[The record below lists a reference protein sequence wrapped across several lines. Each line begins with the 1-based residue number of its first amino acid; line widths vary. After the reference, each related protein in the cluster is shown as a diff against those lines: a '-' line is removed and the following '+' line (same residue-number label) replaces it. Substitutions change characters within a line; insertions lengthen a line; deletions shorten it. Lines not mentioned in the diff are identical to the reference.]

1 MDEPKMADA
10 ASEDARETSTP
21 RSRWPTIAAWIAIGL
36 LVAVAAAGQ
45 RWRPRN
51 DQPAT
56 AGKPG
61 EDLAVFNLQARY
73 MVGAASMMPHTAS
86 GLYRQAQALDTGSV
100 DQRVRFVVLA
110 GELAGPQ
117 QALAKL
123 DELDGKIVEHAAE
136 VPADL
141 KPVPDLL
148 RRIFENRK
156 QDVPPDTGL
165 SDADRRDLIDQ
176 LGWFGELALHPPP
189 NAAVSATGDA
199 AGDDAAGDD
208 AIGDDDAGDDAIGD
222 DDAGEDDAG
231 EDVAGEDVAGEDA
244 AGEDAA
250 IRRAVVA
257 PAQRLFIKILGAFVV
272 AGGVGVLGLAGLVAL
287 LVVMAW
293 GWLRDPFLPP
303 SGHAGIY
310 AETFAVWLFLFIAL
324 NLVPTLLGMAGVPEV
339 PDNLQLLAAAG
350 LSSLSLL
357 ALAWPCLRGIPW
369 SQVRRDIGWTTGR
382 GLLIEPL
389 AGLGAYVMSIPLV
402 GLGLLLT
409 LIAMWMQQAL
419 GGGGTGL
426 GEFDRTVTP
435 SHPIVPLLASG
446 DRWLFLQA
454 LLLASV
460 AAPIIEETAFRGV
473 LYRHLRDATGRGGRM
488 RSFLCSAVLN
498 GVIFALI
505 HPQGLVA
512 VPALTCVAVGLTLA
526 REWRGTLLPS
536 IVLHGVHN
544 GLLLLLLVAILS

>member
-10 ASEDARETSTP
+10 APADAPETSTP

-45 RWRPRN
+45 RWRPRD

-61 EDLAVFNLQARY
+61 EDLAVFNLQARN
-73 MVGAASMMPHTAS
+73 MVGAASMMPHSAS
-86 GLYRQAQALDTGSV
+86 DLYRQAQALDTGSV

-141 KPVPDLL
+141 KPIPDLL

-189 NAAVSATGDA
+189 NAAVDA
-199 AGDDAAGDD
+199 AGDAA
-208 AIGDDDAGDDAIGD
+208 GD
-222 DDAGEDDAG
+222 DDAGED
-231 EDVAGEDVAGEDA
+231 A
-244 AGEDAA
+244 AG
-250 IRRAVVA
+250 RRAVVA
-257 PAQRLFIKILGAFVV
+257 PAQRLFVKILGAFVV

-293 GWLRDPFLPP
+293 GWLKDPFLPP

-324 NLVPTLLGMAGVPEV
+324 SLVPTLLSLVGVPEV